1 MVEIPTGHALGDA
14 AEGGAA
20 ELPSG
25 SRIAVSSRTTAGRP
39 AAIAQGAGGADGS

>member
-1 MVEIPTGHALGDA
+1 MVAIQAGHALGHA

-20 ELPSG
+20 ELLSG
-25 SRIAVSSRTTAGRP
+25 RRIGVSSRTTAGRP